1 MRKTVI
7 YHCFNLMTSQVFNP
21 KELQEVLFLNARLE
35 VISDW
40 EKIVKKATRCRFIY
54 WMRMLYPFIFDM
66 IMSDVKRPNQLNY
79 FLMAVNDPIEMLWNV
94 KHLEQPNI
102 AVDNYKKEVYTSF
115 TEKVIKPIC
124 TKIEEE
130 IRLQIHQAI
139 IPNLGQKNPLASR
152 TFDGLKYIMTSDIYL
167 FEKKIS
173 IKEEVRHYLGRVF
186 YQMSALTPHDFQTY
200 EHMRVFVKE
209 KFQMDLIPSHLPSQQ
224 IEQGVDVLQ
233 MLREL
238 GKFVS
243 KYNYNIHTQ
252 HFVETT

>member
-1 MRKTVI
+1 MIKAIEVQFRMKRYLINQWVILINRYTSEIIDQIIVKGINQVGQWYTRGQFYEDMMFLLQTIYESHQGGHNFMRKTVI

-139 IPNLGQKNPLASR
+139 IPNLG
-152 TFDGLKYIMTSDIYL
+152 
-167 FEKKIS
+167 
-173 IKEEVRHYLGRVF
+173 
-186 YQMSALTPHDFQTY
+186 
-200 EHMRVFVKE
+200 
-209 KFQMDLIPSHLPSQQ
+209 
-224 IEQGVDVLQ
+224 
-233 MLREL
+233 
-238 GKFVS
+238 
-243 KYNYNIHTQ
+243 
-252 HFVETT
+252 